1 LHSVFQLNGTGEI
14 GHYSYKSDY
23 PENKIGALF
32 EDEFSQAFQ
41 IHERTKIRS
50 INKKWLPLGSHFNN
64 NNNQTII
71 QQPHQS

>member
-1 LHSVFQLNGTGEI
+1 
-14 GHYSYKSDY
+14 
-23 PENKIGALF
+23 LF
-32 EDEFSQAFQ
+32 EDKFSQAFQ

-71 QQPHQS
+71 HQPHQ